1 MEKLIRPIR
10 SGKKLKLCPLALIS
24 KETLSVAKYRK
35 RQFVIVCLLNED
47 DRWIM
52 SLGLSHKSS
61 FCILLSHPSVNI

>member
-1 MEKLIRPIR
+1 MEKLIQHIR

-47 DRWIM
+47 DTWIM
-52 SLGLSHKSS
+52 SLGLSHKSP